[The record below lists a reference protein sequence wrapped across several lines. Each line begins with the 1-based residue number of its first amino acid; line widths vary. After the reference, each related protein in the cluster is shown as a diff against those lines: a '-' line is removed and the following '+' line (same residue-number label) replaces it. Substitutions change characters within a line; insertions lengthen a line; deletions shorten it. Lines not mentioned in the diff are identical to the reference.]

1 VVPGTA
7 VLYSFS
13 NIRPYIV
20 ERKKPGSESKEG
32 EQYLNGEK
40 LNKKLGKTGW
50 KRSVGKADELL
61 S

>member
-1 VVPGTA
+1 M
-7 VLYSFS
+7 LYSFS

-50 KRSVGKADELL
+50 KRSVGKADESL